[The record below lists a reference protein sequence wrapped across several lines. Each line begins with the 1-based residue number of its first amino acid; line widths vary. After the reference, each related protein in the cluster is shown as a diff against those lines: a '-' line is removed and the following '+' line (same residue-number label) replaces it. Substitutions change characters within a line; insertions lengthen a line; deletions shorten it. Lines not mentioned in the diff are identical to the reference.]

1 VPSSPAVMVA
11 SDSPPMMN
19 GSESCASL
27 GGVVLVSPLDAR
39 RALLTLTALFQ
50 SLNSPTSAETSTA
63 KQMNDAPTSTEIITE
78 TEKQM
83 NEAGSVS
90 GQGVSGAV

>member
-1 VPSSPAVMVA
+1 
-11 SDSPPMMN
+11 
-19 GSESCASL
+19 
-27 GGVVLVSPLDAR
+27 VVLVSPLDAR
-39 RALLTLTALFQ
+39 RALLALASLFHALT
-50 SLNSPTSAETSTA
+50 SHTSTETIA
-63 KQMNDAPTSTEIITE
+63 AKKQMNDAPTSTEIITE